1 MLFSPDVEFC
11 GYSVPHPSEAKI
23 MLRIQCRE
31 MPAINALR
39 IGLDELKRVC
49 DVIMDKFT
57 DAIALGDHEI
67 NMEKE
72 I

>member
-1 MLFSPDVEFC
+1 
-11 GYSVPHPSEAKI
+11 

-39 IGLDELKRVC
+39 TGLDELKSVC

-57 DAIALGDHEI
+57 GAIALGDHEI
-67 NMEKE
+67 DMDKE

>member
-1 MLFSPDVEFC
+1 
-11 GYSVPHPSEAKI
+11 

-31 MPAINALR
+31 NPAINALR
-39 IGLDELKRVC
+39 TGLDELKCVC

-67 NMEKE
+67 NMDKE